1 MSKGKKCPK
10 EKQVK
15 CDGVG
20 GDKATLYKATKK
32 SPASLAIGI

>member
-1 MSKGKKCPK
+1 MPKGKKCPK

-20 GDKATLYKATKK
+20 EDKAILHKTTKEG
-32 SPASLAIGI
+32 PASLAIGI